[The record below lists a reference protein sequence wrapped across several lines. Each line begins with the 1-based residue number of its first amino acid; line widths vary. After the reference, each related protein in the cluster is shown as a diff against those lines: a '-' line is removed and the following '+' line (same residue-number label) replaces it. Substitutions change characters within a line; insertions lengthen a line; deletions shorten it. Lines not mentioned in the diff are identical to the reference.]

1 MKIGLDTGPGI
12 WYITQAP
19 LREGSGNLENDTER
33 EANKRQLILTRVLSK
48 REEKAF
54 EEEGGSV
61 ERR

>member
-54 EEEGGSV
+54 EEEG
-61 ERR
+61 